1 MTPLSA
7 LLMPN
12 LNYPPAAALRRVR
25 SRRNPSSARPVCERR
40 LRRAIWEGAPWATM
54 RPPRSPA
61 SGPRSRI
68 QSASAMMSRLCST
81 TTAVLPAATSR
92 CSTWTSFST
101 SAAYVTQHLDVGEE
115 AHLDGLHALAC
126 ARLAAPAGGVE
137 REAAR
142 GVAADARLGGAGVDA
157 ADVVP
162 EADVG
167 RGTGARGLA
176 DRCLIDLEHPVDVLE
191 PAHGRTADE
200 LRGGGAPRPPAR
212 GSRLPEQPLQVR
224 VQGVARHGGRA
235 RTRYGGNHDQTSE
248 RDAHVASP
256 DGVPRHRLEPRQR
269 RGGIQGAM

>member
-1 MTPLSA
+1 MMHA
-7 LLMPN
+7 RMGGKE
-12 LNYPPAAALRRVR
+12 ADRVVDAHR
-25 SRRNPSSARPVCERR
+25 EHIADARF
-40 LRRAIWEGAPWATM
+40 
-54 RPPRSPA
+54 PPRH
-61 SGPRSRI
+61 GE
-68 QSASAMMSRLCST
+68 RLGIE
-81 TTAVLPAATSR
+81 AP
-92 CSTWTSFST
+92 

-176 DRCLIDLEHPVDVLE
+176 DRCLIYLEHPVDVLE

-200 LRGGGAPRPPAR
+200 LRGGSAPRPSAR

-224 VQGVARHGGRA
+224 VQDVARHGGLA
-235 RTRYGGNHDQTSE
+235 RTRYAGNHYQTSE
-248 RDAHVASP
+248 RDAYVASA
-256 DGVPRHRLEPRQR
+256 DVVHRYPFERMER
-269 RGGIQGAM
+269 RGGIHGAMRPLGMQQRLAEEPSGGRARVSHEIGHGPRPDELAAAH